1 MFRMTK
7 QNIVSADIIRE
18 LNEEN
23 RRRNI
28 TDGSKIKN
36 LGFIRAGTLQLD
48 LHNQSYILWPSKIF
62 TADHDR

>member
-48 LHNQSYILWPSKIF
+48 LHNQSYIVAIKNIYS
-62 TADHDR
+62 RS